1 MDLIDKSLKEAT
13 NFFHNFFATEKIV
26 YRDGFLQKLDARF
39 KIPGMLVLLILPLS
53 TFDPLKLSPMFFLI
67 AFFILSS
74 KIEPKLFLSRVW
86 LFPLFSFIVVL
97 PKAFFFEGWGIG
109 FSESGLI
116 YALIFSMR
124 VFIAVSILSLV
135 ILTTPFSE
143 IISTLRFFR
152 VPESFISVLVL
163 TYRYITLTF
172 SEMLR
177 ILLARESRRVKRLS
191 FSEVWKNGG
200 NALGVLFI
208 RILERSE
215 RVYLSS
221 LSRGGFRHKPYT
233 FPLKFRPIEAFFI
246 TFVSGFVWWFIW
258 EVHV

>member
-1 MDLIDKSLKEAT
+1 MELIEKSLKEAT
-13 NFFHNFFATEKIV
+13 SFFHNFFTTEKTV
-26 YRDGFLQKLDARF
+26 YKDGFLQRLDARF
-39 KIPGMLVLLILPLS
+39 KIPGMIVLLVLSLT
-53 TFDPLKLSPMFFLI
+53 TFDPLKLLPMFLLI
-67 AFFILSS
+67 TFFVLSS
-74 KIEPKLFLSRVW
+74 RIEIRLFLSRVW
-86 LFPLFSFIVVL
+86 LFPLFSFVVVL
-97 PKAFFFEGWGIG
+97 PKAFFIENWVIG
-109 FSESGLI
+109 LSESGSI
-116 YALIFSMR
+116 YVLAFSMR
-124 VFIAVSILSLV
+124 VLIAASMLSLI
-135 ILTTPFSE
+135 ILTTPFSD

-200 NALGVLFI
+200 NALGVFFI

-221 LSRGGFRHKPYT
+221 ISRGGFKNRPYT
-233 FPLKFRPIEAFFI
+233 FPLKFRFIEAFFI
-246 TFVSGFVWWFIW
+246 IFVSGFIWWFI
-258 EVHV
+258 

>member
-1 MDLIDKSLKEAT
+1 MDLIEKSLKEAT
-13 NFFHNFFATEKIV
+13 NFFHNFFTTEKTV

-39 KIPGMLVLLILPLS
+39 KISGMMILLILPLT
-53 TFDPLKLSPMFFLI
+53 TFDPLKLSPMVLMI
-67 AFFILSS
+67 AFLVLSS

-97 PKAFFFEGWGIG
+97 PKAFFIG
-109 FSESGLI
+109 NEIGLSESGLI
-116 YALIFSMR
+116 YVLAFSMR
-124 VFIAVSILSLV
+124 VFIATSILSLV

-152 VPESFISVLVL
+152 VPESFISILVL

-200 NALGVLFI
+200 NALGVFFI

-221 LSRGGFRHKPYT
+221 LSRGGFRHRPYT

-246 TFVSGFVWWFIW
+246 IFVSGFVWWFI
-258 EVHV
+258 